1 MKISV
6 GIGGYTTG
14 DTREMEAYV
23 GAADQLGVD
32 SVWSAEAWAHDAVTS
47 LAYLAATTKRIK
59 LGSGIMQISARVPSM
74 TAMTAMSLHDLSG
87 GRFMLGLGASGPQV
101 VEGLQGVP
109 YRAPLTRLKET
120 VEICRMAFAGDK
132 LRYDGKHHIL
142 PRPGGE
148 AKPMRLGTKPADI
161 PIYLATLG
169 PKSLEYTGAAA
180 DGWLGHSF
188 SPDHPEALI
197 DFVFAGAAKAG
208 RDPREIDIW
217 VPVGILVGENVEE
230 LIASRKP
237 EIAFSCGAMGSA
249 DTNFYLD
256 AYARAGYADDAKAIQ
271 RLWFEGKRKEAVARV
286 PDAMVTE
293 FAAIGTAEMV
303 AERLQKYRD
312 VGVTTLS
319 LRIEGKTLSDR
330 IALLEQAVDLV
341 RAL

>member
-1 MKISV
+1 MDLKNDFTLV
-6 GIGGYTTG
+6 G
-14 DTREMEAYV
+14 
-23 GAADQLGVD
+23 
-32 SVWSAEAWAHDAVTS
+32 H
-47 LAYLAATTKRIK
+47 K
-59 LGSGIMQISARVPSM
+59 
-74 TAMTAMSLHDLSG
+74 
-87 GRFMLGLGASGPQV
+87 
-101 VEGLQGVP
+101 
-109 YRAPLTRLKET
+109 
-120 VEICRMAFAGDK
+120 
-132 LRYDGKHHIL
+132 
-142 PRPGGE
+142 
-148 AKPMRLGTKPADI
+148 
-161 PIYLATLG
+161 
-169 PKSLEYTGAAA
+169 
-180 DGWLGHSF
+180 
-188 SPDHPEALI
+188 PDHPEALI
-197 DFVFAGAAKAG
+197 DFVFAGAAKAD

-217 VPVGILVGENVEE
+217 VPVGILIGENVEE

-271 RLWFEGKRKEAVARV
+271 RLWFEGKRREAVARV